1 MAENVTYQTYAMAG
15 IKEDFADWVSNI
27 SPEYTPLISMIR
39 KFPVHN
45 TLFQWQWDNLSDM
58 DTKNAYA
65 EASDADAVKL
75 TPTTIVQNY
84 TQIMRKVVFVS
95 DSANAVSS
103 HGREKEL
110 FYQLKKAAKELK
122 RDNEGIFLLAD
133 QAGSAGSPGSADADA
148 AARKTASFGTL
159 IAASMK
165 KTGELTEKLLFET
178 TELLYT
184 EGADPSII
192 MYHPSKA
199 EFFASLQEKSGS
211 DGNRMRIFENDKRFV
226 KQVEYIVDPL
236 GQELKCIPNRWM
248 PKEVVYIFNPSDL
261 GMAVLRAPKKVALA
275 KSGSAEKYMIEQ
287 EVGFRLNNPKA
298 AAMITVGAA
307 PETAPK

>member
-1 MAENVTYQTYAMAG
+1 MATYQTYKMAG

-45 TLFQWQWDNLSDM
+45 TMFQWQWDKLSDIN
-58 DTKNAYA
+58 TGNAFA
-65 EASDADAVKL
+65 EASDAEDVDL
-75 TPTTIVQNY
+75 TPTTVVQNY

-133 QAGSAGSPGSADADA
+133 QKATPGAAGT
-148 AARKTASFGTL
+148 ARLTASFGTM
-159 IAASMK
+159 IDATMK
-165 KTGELTEKLLFET
+165 KTGELKEELLFET
-178 TELLYT
+178 TALLYT

-199 EFFASLQEKSGS
+199 DFFASLQEKSGT
-211 DGNRMRIFENDKRFV
+211 RMRIFENDKRFV

-248 PKEVVYIFNPSDL
+248 PKDVIYIFNPSDL

-275 KSGSAEKYMIEQ
+275 KSGSAEKFMIEQ
-287 EVGFRLNNPKA
+287 EVGLRLNNPKA
-298 AAMITVGAA
+298 AAMITAGAA
-307 PETAPK
+307 PEEAPKS

>member
-1 MAENVTYQTYAMAG
+1 MAAYQTYTMAG

-45 TLFQWQWDNLSDM
+45 TMFQWQWDVLKDV
-58 DTKNAYA
+58 DTENQHN
-65 EASDADAVKL
+65 EASDAKDVEL
-75 TPTTIVQNY
+75 TPTTVVQNY
-84 TQIMRKVVFVS
+84 VQIMRKVVFVS

-122 RDNEGIFLLAD
+122 RDNEGIFLLKDRAGD
-133 QAGSAGSPGSADADA
+133 AGSATKP
-148 AARKTASFGTL
+148 RLTASFGSL
-159 IAASMK
+159 IDASMK
-165 KTGELTEKLLFET
+165 KTADLDEATLFEMT
-178 TELLYT
+178 AKLYT
-184 EGADPSII
+184 EGADPTLI
-192 MYHPSKA
+192 MYHPSNA
-199 EFFASLQEKSGS
+199 NFFASLQEKSGT
-211 DGNRMRIFENDKRFV
+211 RMRIFENDKRFV

-236 GQELKCIPNRWM
+236 GQELKCIPNRWC
-248 PKEVVYIFNPSDL
+248 PEDATYIFNPSDL

-298 AAMITVGAA
+298 AALIIGKYKEGGNGGGESV
-307 PETAPK
+307 KS

>member
-1 MAENVTYQTYAMAG
+1 MATYQTYAMAG

-45 TLFQWQWDNLSDM
+45 TMFQWQWDKLSDM
-58 DTKNAYA
+58 KTNNAYA
-65 EASDADAVKL
+65 EASDADSVEL
-75 TPTTIVQNY
+75 TPTTVVQNY

-122 RDNEGIFLLAD
+122 RDNEGIFLLAA
-133 QAGSAGSPGSADADA
+133 QEGKAGAAGTPRLTS
-148 AARKTASFGTL
+148 SFGQM
-159 IAASMK
+159 IDASMK
-165 KTGELTEKLLFET
+165 KTGELKEELLFET
-178 TELLYT
+178 TALLYT
-184 EGADPSII
+184 EGADPTLI

-199 EFFASLQEKSGS
+199 EFFASLQEKSGT
-211 DGNRMRIFENDKRFV
+211 RMRIFENDKRFV

-248 PKEVVYIFNPSDL
+248 PQDVIYIFNPSDL

-275 KSGSAEKYMIEQ
+275 KSGSAEKFMIEQ
-287 EVGFRLNNPKA
+287 EVGLRLNNPKA
-298 AAMITVGAA
+298 AAMITASAGGGDAV
-307 PETAPK
+307 K

>member
-1 MAENVTYQTYAMAG
+1 MAIYQTYKMAG

-45 TLFQWQWDNLSDM
+45 TMYQWQWDVLSAM
-58 DTKNAYA
+58 NPENAYA
-65 EASDADAVKL
+65 EASDASEVTL
-75 TPTTIVQNY
+75 EPTKIVQNY

-122 RDNEGIFLLAD
+122 RDNEGIFLLKD
-133 QAGSAGSPGSADADA
+133 QAATAGAADSK
-148 AARKTASFGTL
+148 RLTGSFGSL
-159 IAASMK
+159 IDETMK
-165 KTGELTEKLLFET
+165 ETADLTEDTLFKVT
-178 TELLYT
+178 AKLYT

-192 MYHPSKA
+192 MYHPASA
-199 EFFASLQEKSGS
+199 NFFASLQEKSGT
-211 DGNRMRIFENDKRFV
+211 RMRIFENDKRFV

-236 GQELKCIPNRWM
+236 GQELKCIPNRWN
-248 PKEVVYIFNPSDL
+248 PEDATYIFNPSDL

-275 KSGSAEKYMIEQ
+275 KSGSAEKFMIEQ
-287 EVGFRLNNPKA
+287 EVGLRLNNPKA
-298 AAMITVGAA
+298 AALIIGK
-307 PETAPK
+307 PKDGGGEDGVK

>member
-1 MAENVTYQTYAMAG
+1 MATYQTYAMAG

-45 TLFQWQWDNLSDM
+45 TMFQWQWDKLSDM
-58 DTKNAYA
+58 KTDNAYE
-65 EASDADAVKL
+65 EASDAETVEL
-75 TPTTIVQNY
+75 TPTVIVQNY
-84 TQIMRKVVFVS
+84 AQIMRKVVFVS

-133 QAGSAGSPGSADADA
+133 QKGVPGATGENPIGGPQPQKNARLTSSLGHQISAD
-148 AARKTASFGTL
+148 
-159 IAASMK
+159 MK
-165 KTGELTEKLLFET
+165 KEGELTEELLFET
-178 TELLYT
+178 TALLYT
-184 EGADPSII
+184 EGADPTLI

-199 EFFASLQEKSGS
+199 DFFASLQEKSGT
-211 DGNRMRIFENDKRFV
+211 RMRIFENDKRFV

-248 PKEVVYIFNPSDL
+248 PKDVIYIFNPSDL

-275 KSGSAEKYMIEQ
+275 KSGSAEKFMIEQ
-287 EVGFRLNNPKA
+287 EVGLRLNNPKS
-298 AAMITVGAA
+298 AAMITAKEGSGGNGL
-307 PETAPK
+307 K

>member
-1 MAENVTYQTYAMAG
+1 MATYQTYAMAG

-45 TLFQWQWDNLSDM
+45 TMFQWQWDKLSDM
-58 DTKNAYA
+58 KTNNAYA
-65 EASDADAVKL
+65 EASDADSVEL
-75 TPTTIVQNY
+75 TPTTVVQNY

-122 RDNEGIFLLAD
+122 RDNEGIFLLAA
-133 QAGSAGSPGSADADA
+133 QEGKAGAAGTPRLTS
-148 AARKTASFGTL
+148 SFGQM
-159 IAASMK
+159 IDASMK
-165 KTGELTEKLLFET
+165 KTGELKEELLFET
-178 TELLYT
+178 TALLYT
-184 EGADPSII
+184 EGADPTLI

-199 EFFASLQEKSGS
+199 EFFASLQEKSGT
-211 DGNRMRIFENDKRFV
+211 RMRIFENDKRFV

-248 PKEVVYIFNPSDL
+248 PQDVIYIFNPSDL

-275 KSGSAEKYMIEQ
+275 KSGSAEKFMIEQ
-287 EVGFRLNNPKA
+287 EVGLRLNNPKA
-298 AAMITVGAA
+298 AAMITASAGGGGDAV
-307 PETAPK
+307 K